1 MLVNCLLGTLPLIL
15 PKFHGNS
22 SEAQDNFRKE
32 INIQTC
38 EKIATEYYGSHT
50 YTEDGIY
57 DCDDMAQDVWNML
70 KAKGINAR
78 IAVGDFESGSK
89 SRIEDEKPVRKNLDS
104 GNSGKISSYNYTVS
118 GHRTIEL
125 QYD

>member
-1 MLVNCLLGTLPLIL
+1 MTLICVIGCMLTVYSVFALDS
-15 PKFHGNS
+15 PKSHGNS

-70 KAKGINAR
+70 KAKGIKRLFIIFWSCIDCSQLLVKLMVN
-78 IAVGDFESGSK
+78 F
-89 SRIEDEKPVRKNLDS
+89 
-104 GNSGKISSYNYTVS
+104 GNPRRY
-118 GHRTIEL
+118 
-125 QYD
+125 